1 VRFLT
6 KKYSPMPNTEYLG
19 IDVGGTGV
27 KMGIVHAD
35 TGQINNFQ
43 SYDTAT
49 WRESNHFLERLADA
63 IALHLYQHKN
73 VRKIGIGL
81 PGILTKDR
89 RTLIEITA
97 IPEIDGSPMIEMLE
111 KRFPDHQFYMEND
124 ANAAALGEFYFSP
137 EKETMP
143 EDFVFITLGTGVG
156 GAAIIDRKIFLGGDG
171 NAMEPGHVPSRNG
184 KVLERNVGKKELL
197 QMANAMRAAY
207 TGTTSLPADGT
218 ISTTALVVAAEEGD
232 ELALAVWNEVGEMLG
247 DMLVSLIRILD
258 IKNIFIGGGLSASY
272 DFILPSMERQLN
284 YWLTPAYLEK
294 LAIKK
299 ALLGN
304 DAGLLGAASLCF

>member
-1 VRFLT
+1 
-6 KKYSPMPNTEYLG
+6 MPATEYLG

-49 WRESNHFLERLADA
+49 WRESNHFLDRLADA

-73 VRKIGIGL
+73 VQKVGIGL

-97 IPEIDGSPMIEMLE
+97 IPEIDGSPMIDMLE
-111 KRFPDHQFYMEND
+111 KRFPEHTFFMEND

-137 EKETMP
+137 EKSSMP

-156 GAAIIDRKIFLGGDG
+156 GAAVIDRKIFLGGDG
-171 NAMEPGHVPSRNG
+171 NAMEPGHVPSKNG

-197 QMANAMRAAY
+197 QMANRMRAEY
-207 TGTTSLPADGT
+207 TGETSLPSDGT

-232 ELALAVWNEVGEMLG
+232 ALAQAIWDEVGTLLG

-258 IKNIFIGGGLSASY
+258 IKNIFIGGGLSASF
-272 DFILPSMERQLN
+272 DFIVPSMEKQLN

-294 LAIKK
+294 LTIKK